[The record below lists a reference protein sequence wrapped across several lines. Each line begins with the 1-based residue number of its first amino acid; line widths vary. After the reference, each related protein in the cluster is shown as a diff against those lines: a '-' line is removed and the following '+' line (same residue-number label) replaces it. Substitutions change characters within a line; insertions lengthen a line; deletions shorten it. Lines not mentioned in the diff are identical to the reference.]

1 MRLIEYAFGLG
12 PVLFGIAFL
21 APLIAAICG
30 VAGIGAPFGL
40 SPIHFG
46 LGLGAMLGLIA
57 RQRRTWLW

>member
-1 MRLIEYAFGLG
+1 MRLIEYAFSFG

-30 VAGIGAPFGL
+30 VASIEAPLGL

-46 LGLGAMLGLIA
+46 LALGAMLGLIA